1 MAVAE
6 ISPDKIDEVK
16 AVTFEE
22 CNVEEA
28 IVLTEQAVERL
39 GGNDKEQET

>member
-22 CNVEEA
+22 CKVEELT
-28 IVLTEQAVERL
+28 VLAEQLV
-39 GGNDKEQET
+39 